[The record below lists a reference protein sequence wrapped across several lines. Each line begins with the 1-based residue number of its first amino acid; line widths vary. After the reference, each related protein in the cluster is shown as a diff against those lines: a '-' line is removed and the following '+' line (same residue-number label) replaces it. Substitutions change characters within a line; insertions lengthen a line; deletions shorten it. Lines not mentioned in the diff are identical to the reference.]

1 MTATNPVRKSG
12 ITVKDI
18 GGEILLHSSDDKA
31 IHVLNPTAQ
40 LIWELCD
47 GEHTPADM
55 ASVIEVRFAVQ
66 EGHDVLGDVQQ
77 TLETF
82 STKGLLQH

>member
-47 GEHTPADM
+47 
-55 ASVIEVRFAVQ
+55 
-66 EGHDVLGDVQQ
+66 
-77 TLETF
+77 
-82 STKGLLQH
+82 